1 VNALVNNMRPVTF
14 VIDATPV
21 NPSLHR
27 GKSEETKYYAEFV
40 SALRQSQRRPTKN
53 NDENATMPFGQVL
66 GGVSNDGEEYYTNRY
81 SKEGFSSFPRH
92 LHRVGDGIVEYD
104 NDDNDDN
111 NDDGDSSPGGMA
123 YISISARHALPPS
136 KYPRG
141 KLPQIIANDIVT
153 NVNGPATTN
162 YNNIWMAN
170 EQQSPPQQPHPS
182 TSSSHGVIGG
192 RVTPTPVDLGD
203 WYDCCDVAMLR
214 CVWATVVT
222 VVPCGWS
229 VGQCRCARAPSKKMV

>member
-1 VNALVNNMRPVTF
+1 MNALVNNMRPVTF

-111 NDDGDSSPGGMA
+111 NNDDGDSSPGGMA

-141 KLPQIIANDIVT
+141 KLPQIIANDNVT

-170 EQQSPPQQPHPS
+170 EQQSPQQPHPS
-182 TSSSHGVIGG
+182 TSSSHCAIGG